1 MLSFLIFLVCMLAAC
16 LAFLV
21 WSFWPVLHGK
31 DFTRFERQSEEQE
44 RREFLASV
52 AARRDSENATY
63 QARIRRQASY

>member
-31 DFTRFERQSEEQE
+31 DFTRFERAVEEQE
-44 RREFLASV
+44 RREFSKALRTADKFIT
-52 AARRDSENATY
+52 AGRAQRNANY
-63 QARIRRQASY
+63 